1 MKNSFPLLSAVLLCC
16 CVLRGADSL
25 APGGVTFDFGKYPVR
40 RAVKA
45 TGQNLL
51 RNGDFS
57 APGTDLQGEGQTKTK
72 RKEQVWDG
80 CSYVHMAKTEGDS
93 REFLKDLEANS
104 IRKAENGRAVIIT
117 RPQAAAT
124 WKKRVRVSNRV
135 RQKVT
140 LPDSDASRSFQLSF
154 KLRGQAGKVD
164 TWNHPQIFV
173 SAGANPADKSW
184 KELKSCVSKV
194 LPFSREFQE
203 WRIDFTVPPKTR
215 SIHVDFA
222 LYGIGRMEF
231 DDVAV
236 VSMTLSS
243 SVDALNFPCGYFDK
257 LFCFGEGQALPMLFA
272 LGCPGKPDRKN
283 LRFELELPQGFE
295 VVSWRNAHPLLARK
309 ENVYTFDLTKLP
321 PSVMAPEFN
330 SQWGAVSLLV
340 RSSLKPSPQT
350 FTARYR
356 TRGENFTMP
365 YRELQ
370 LQVIPAIRGKRPAK
384 FLSAVK
390 LSTDFNFGSNQ
401 RKAVGLLDAAGFN
414 ALIGGDTGVKKAAG
428 TFGMRRFSPHG
439 IANGFKVIPGKLLP
453 DEMFRKIDG
462 APWPGMTCPGAVI
475 DRSESYRKNLLPSLE
490 RAFKTG
496 ELDAVITNWEP
507 YPFDFRGCFCKK
519 CMTEFAKFAKISVE
533 EATPERAVGPYRAQW
548 IRFRSL
554 RHAGLVKTLHK
565 DIAAIGAKYG
575 RKNASFIPEMAVT
588 SVLPARKEGFAQY
601 AVDDYIDYLP
611 ELNLW
616 GPYIYH
622 APDRPYVYAP
632 GPNLRSFA
640 HWELALKEVLKM
652 TNGKRPKLYTFPHGT
667 LDNPVWFSN
676 PEGTAFEFL
685 LSFMLGWDGAFGYY
699 FPRGGDARYYRVL
712 AEANSRIAEYE
723 NVRYEGRDISSSVTL
738 TPVSPFPKEN
748 FFTERP
754 GLPNVTPGI
763 SKLSLLQHRAVLH
776 KDLRLIMAGNFWI
789 SGEVFFKLRLE
800 GLAPAGKYEVALPDR
815 SCGVFSG
822 KELARGILMQC
833 GALRWQFI
841 TVKKADRPA
850 QGKVFTQ
857 AQMAELM
864 KTRLPGLKKQAA
876 FVAEEYKK
884 QRAAEEKMIL
894 KADLSGAKELDANG
908 FKLRIAGERLNVSA
922 PGYTLQIDPL
932 KGGRIV
938 NWKTPNTILFAEPGN
953 FGAGLDCFWTPGQQ
967 LRRPWKVTSCAAT
980 AAGIAVTLEYT
991 VTADFIP
998 ALAGLRLAK
1007 RYEFTKEGFTQTTT
1021 LANHADDGMNF
1032 SFRFHAMPDFL
1043 TLRKA
1048 GAGTIDFGKVR
1059 FKREFFEKMFRFAPP
1074 DAVVEKAFPMHKV
1087 FQVNSCEAVLQAP
1100 WSKTKLKVSFEK
1112 EKLQCFVCWD
1122 DLKDPGAT
1130 FEAIFRRVSLH
1141 PGKSISYTQK
1151 YTVIE

>member
-1 MKNSFPLLSAVLLCC
+1 MKNSFLFRTAALLFCFVLC
-16 CVLRGADSL
+16 GADSL
-25 APGGVTFDFGKYPVR
+25 DPGGVTFDFGKYPVR
-40 RAVKA
+40 KA
-45 TGQNLL
+45 GKIAGKNLL

-57 APGTDLQGEGQTKTK
+57 ASGTDLQGEGQTGTK
-72 RKEQVWDG
+72 RKGQVWDG
-80 CSYVHMAKTEGDS
+80 CSYVHLSEKEWDS
-93 REFLKDLEANS
+93 PSFLKDLNANS
-104 IRKAENGRAVIIT
+104 IRKVENGRAVIIT
-117 RPQAAAT
+117 RPQAAAK

-135 RQKVT
+135 RQRVT
-140 LPDSDASRSFQLSF
+140 LPDSDASRSFQLCF
-154 KLRGQAGKVD
+154 KLRGQPGNVD

-173 SAGANPADKSW
+173 FAGANPADKSW
-184 KELKSCVSKV
+184 KLLRLCVNKV
-194 LPFSREFQE
+194 LPFSREFHE
-203 WRIDFTVPPKTR
+203 WRIDFTVPPRTR
-215 SIHVDFA
+215 SITADFA

-231 DDVAV
+231 DDVSV
-236 VSMTLSS
+236 VPMTLSS
-243 SVDALNFPCGYFDK
+243 SVDVLNFPCGYFDK

-272 LGCPGKPDRKN
+272 LGCPGTPDRKN
-283 LRFELELPQGFE
+283 LRLELELPQGFK
-295 VVSWRNAHPLLARK
+295 VVSWRREHPLLAQK
-309 ENVYTFDLTKLP
+309 ENVYTFDLSKLP

-330 SQWGAVSLLV
+330 RQWGAVALLV
-340 RSSLKPSPQT
+340 ESSLKPSPQT

-365 YRELQ
+365 YRELR
-370 LQVIPAIRGKRPAK
+370 LQVLPAVRGKRPAK
-384 FLSAVK
+384 FLSGAM
-390 LSTDFNFGSNQ
+390 LSTDFNFAADQ
-401 RKAVGLLDAAGFN
+401 RKAVGLLDDAGFN
-414 ALIGGDTGVKKAAG
+414 ALVNGDSGVKKAAG
-428 TFGMRRFSPHG
+428 AFGMRRFSSHG

-462 APWPGMTCPGAVI
+462 TPWAGMTCPGVVI
-475 DRSESYRKNLLPSLE
+475 DRSESYRKSLLPSLE

-496 ELDAVITNWEP
+496 ELDAVMSNWEP
-507 YPFDFRGCFCKK
+507 YSFDFRGCFCKA
-519 CMTEFAKFAKISVE
+519 CMKKFAKFAKLPPE
-533 EATPERAVGPYRAQW
+533 EAAPEHALSRYKARW

-554 RHAGLVKTLHK
+554 RHAELVKTLHK

-575 RKNASFIPEMAVT
+575 RKNAAFIPEMAVT
-588 SVLPARKEGFAQY
+588 SILPARKAGFAQY
-601 AVDDYIDYLP
+601 AVDDYINDIP

-632 GPNLRSFA
+632 GPNLSSFA
-640 HWELALKEVLKM
+640 QWKLALEEVRKM

-685 LSFMLGWDGAFGYY
+685 LSFVLGWDGAFGYY
-699 FPRGGDARYYRVL
+699 FPRGGDARYYRAL

-789 SGEVFFKLRLE
+789 SGEVFFELRLE

-815 SCGVFSG
+815 SCGVFTG
-822 KELARGILMQC
+822 QELARGILMQC

-841 TVKKADRPA
+841 TVKKASAPA
-850 QGKVFTQ
+850 RGKVFTQ
-857 AQMAELM
+857 KEMAELL
-864 KTRLPGLKKQAA
+864 KTRLPGLEKAAA
-876 FVAEEYKK
+876 FTADEYEK
-884 QRAAEEKMIL
+884 QRTAAEKMLL
-894 KADLSGAKELDANG
+894 KADLSGAKELDADG
-908 FKLRIAGERLNVSA
+908 LKLRIAGERLNVSA
-922 PGYTLQIDPL
+922 PNYTLQIDPL

-938 NWKTPNTILFAEPGN
+938 NWKTRGTTLFAEPGN
-953 FGAGLDCFWTPGQQ
+953 FGAGVDCFWTPSKQ
-967 LRRPWKVTSCAAT
+967 LLRPWKVTSCEKT
-980 AAGIAVTLEYT
+980 SAGIAVTLEFA
-991 VTADFIP
+991 VTADYIP
-998 ALAGLRLAK
+998 SLAGLRLAK
-1007 RYEFTKEGFTQTTT
+1007 RYEFTKDGFRQTTT

-1048 GAGTIDFGKVR
+1048 GAGTIDFGNVR

-1087 FQVNSCEAVLQAP
+1087 FRVNSSEGILQAP
-1100 WSKTKLKVSFEK
+1100 WSKTKLKAAFEK

-1130 FEAIFRRVSLH
+1130 FEAVFRRVSLH
-1141 PGKSISYTQK
+1141 PGEKVSYTQK

>member
-1 MKNSFPLLSAVLLCC
+1 MKKNLLLWSAALLCTFALC
-16 CVLRGADSL
+16 GSDAL

-40 RAVKA
+40 K
-45 TGQNLL
+45 TGKTTGTNLL
-51 RNGDFS
+51 ANGDFS
-57 APGTDLQGEGQTKTK
+57 DPNTDLQKELWK
-72 RKEQVWDG
+72 RKEKTWDG
-80 CSYVHMAKTEGDS
+80 CSYVHLSEKEWDS
-93 REFLKDLEANS
+93 PSFLKDLNANS
-104 IRKAENGRAVIIT
+104 IRKVENGHAVIIT
-117 RPQAAAT
+117 QPQAAAA

-135 RQKVT
+135 RQGVT

-173 SAGANPADKSW
+173 FAGANPADQSW
-184 KELKSCVSKV
+184 KELKVCVSKV

-215 SIHVDFA
+215 SIRVNFA

-231 DDVAV
+231 DDVAIV
-236 VSMTLSS
+236 PVTLSN

-283 LRFELELPQGFE
+283 LRLELELPQGFE
-295 VVSWRNAHPLLARK
+295 VISWRNAHPLLARK

-356 TRGENFTMP
+356 TRSENYVMP

-390 LSTDFNFGSNQ
+390 LSTDFNFASNQ
-401 RKAVGLLDAAGFN
+401 QEAVALLDAAGFN

-685 LSFMLGWDGAFGYY
+685 LSFVLGWDGAFGYY
-699 FPRGGDARYYRVL
+699 FPRGGDARYYRAL

-789 SGEVFFKLRLE
+789 SGEVFFELRLE

-822 KELARGILMQC
+822 KELAKGILMQC

-841 TVKKADRPA
+841 TVKKANRPA

-857 AQMAELM
+857 KEMAELM

-894 KADLSGAKELDANG
+894 KADLSGAKELDSNG
-908 FKLRIAGERLNVSA
+908 FELRIAGERLNVSA
-922 PGYTLQIDPL
+922 PGYTLQIDPRV
-932 KGGRIV
+932 GGRIV
-938 NWKTPNTILFAEPGN
+938 NWKTPNTTLFAEPGN

-980 AAGIAVTLEYT
+980 PAGIAVTLEYA
-991 VTADFIP
+991 VTADYIP
-998 ALAGLRLAK
+998 SLAGLRLTK

-1048 GAGTIDFGKVR
+1048 GAGTIAFGKVR
-1059 FKREFFEKMFRFAPP
+1059 FKRKFFEKMFRFAPP

-1100 WSKTKLKVSFEK
+1100 WSKTKLKAAFEK

-1141 PGKSISYTQK
+1141 PGEKISYTQK
-1151 YTVIE
+1151 YTIVE